1 MYCTGY
7 AGTNILIIITHIH
20 TTTLLTLTENP
31 LLFNYETLNF
41 TVTYIIKYNTHN
53 CVHKCVHFTS
63 VTTSIKIHS

>member
-20 TTTLLTLTENP
+20 TTTLPTLTENL
-31 LLFNYETLNF
+31 LLFNYEIFNF

-53 CVHKCVHFTS
+53 
-63 VTTSIKIHS
+63 